1 MAPIDLRVQ
10 FTKDF
15 YMCKYDLMHSRHR
28 FVTVRQFPVVEFVE
42 QARVHSWE
50 LLHGQVNLLE
60 AFPVPVQQQP
70 RGPAGDGRGVGG
82 RGQLGEVHPL
92 APQALVR
99 AQRDGEGTGLQTA
112 DDVHVRLPES
122 PGVAVLLP
130 DAQEGPEFRSYA
142 SFFKNFSNCCVSC
155 MNKRCTNQ

>member
-1 MAPIDLRVQ
+1 
-10 FTKDF
+10 
-15 YMCKYDLMHSRHR
+15 MCKYDLMHSRHR

-142 SFFKNFSNCCVSC
+142 GFFKNFSNCCVSC
-155 MNKRCTNQ
+155 VNKRCTNQ

>member
-1 MAPIDLRVQ
+1 MAHINLHVP
-10 FTKDF
+10 FTKNF
-15 YMCKYDLMHSRHR
+15 YTCKYDLVHSRHH
-28 FVTVRQFPVVEFVE
+28 FVTVWQFPVIEFVE
-42 QARVHSWE
+42 QARVNSWE
-50 LLHGQVNLLE
+50 LVHGQVNLLE

-82 RGQLGEVHPL
+82 LGQVGEVHPL

-99 AQRDGEGTGLQTA
+99 AQLDGEGARLQAA

-130 DAQEGPEFRSYA
+130 NAQEGPEF
-142 SFFKNFSNCCVSC
+142 
-155 MNKRCTNQ
+155 